1 MVFSPLTAQGDIGI
15 LVLRVFAGS
24 LLAKHGYPKL
34 VDPEET
40 KKWLAG
46 LPIPVVFGP
55 LIGVLELLG
64 GVFLVIGFLTPV
76 VGFLFMLQFIGIV
89 FEGKRLGKKS
99 FGDYEKDLFY
109 LGTAVAF
116 IFLGGGMYSVDR
128 LLGL

>member
-1 MVFSPLTAQGDIGI
+1 MFAPLTDQRDVGI
-15 LVLRVFAGS
+15 LVLRFAVGV

-34 VDPEET
+34 VTPADT
-40 KKWLAG
+40 KKWLSG
-46 LPIPVVFGP
+46 VGIPAILGS

-64 GVFLVIGFLTPV
+64 GAFLVIGLLTPV
-76 VGFLFMLQFIGIV
+76 VGFLFSLQFIGILLQ
-89 FEGKRLGKKS
+89 GKKLGKKS

-109 LGTAVAF
+109 LGTAIAF